1 MSATF
6 LSVGSARLDGAGR
19 EPITVLSHPTKQRWT
34 DASSGYRHLDS
45 DHIGGSLDVYL
56 REVVEGLMGAIELHE
71 QIIGFS
77 ILIGLPVLAFLA
89 SIFWYIV
96 WGGTRGTEEES

>member
-1 MSATF
+1 
-6 LSVGSARLDGAGR
+6 
-19 EPITVLSHPTKQRWT
+19 
-34 DASSGYRHLDS
+34 
-45 DHIGGSLDVYL
+45 LDVYP

-96 WGGTRGTEEES
+96 WGGHDGN

>member
-1 MSATF
+1 LRNSSGTVDPTDREA
-6 LSVGSARLDGAGR
+6 LYSSPPNEGGDG
-19 EPITVLSHPTKQRWT
+19 PLQWLLWT
-34 DASSGYRHLDS
+34 DASSGHRHLDS
-45 DHIGGSLDVYL
+45 DHIGGNLDVYL

-96 WGGTRGTEEES
+96 WGGHDGN